1 MVHSQCTA
9 TLKKTNLMGPLNF
22 LVKMCHILFPRKI
35 AISFKYKEGS
45 VLPIIDCNF
54 FIFERFC
61 NLYLIDCLFF
71 IEKRFR
77 NLSYKKKVQSLG
89 ERSRNLWREILW
101 KNETFFSIERYCN
114 LSCLKNGLL
123 YSKDCDFFHIKI
135 AGFYNFERLYNCF
148 YCDLFHWNI
157 ELFFI

>member
-1 MVHSQCTA
+1 MMNS
-9 TLKKTNLMGPLNF
+9 F
-22 LVKMCHILFPRKI
+22 SFRRYILFPRKI

-54 FIFERFC
+54 FIFKRFC

-71 IEKRFR
+71 IINRLR
-77 NLSYKKKVQSLG
+77 NLSYIKKVQSLG
-89 ERSRNLWREILW
+89 ERSRNLWRGILW

-135 AGFYNFERLYNCF
+135 AGFYNFERLPNSF
-148 YCDLFHWNI
+148 WRKNRQSFKII
-157 ELFFI
+157 EPAIFIWKKSQSLL